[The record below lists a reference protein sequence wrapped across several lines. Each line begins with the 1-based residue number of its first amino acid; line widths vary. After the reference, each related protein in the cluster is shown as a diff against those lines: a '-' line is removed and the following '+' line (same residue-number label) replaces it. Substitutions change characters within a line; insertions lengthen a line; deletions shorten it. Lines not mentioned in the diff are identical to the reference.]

1 MAKIDFAGLDQ
12 VLGNV
17 AALAESVNAD
27 TAERMLSAGAAVMA
41 DAQQASIQ
49 QCGLI
54 DTGDMY
60 RSVGHTKMKSDG
72 SGAYFTDVFPQG
84 KDRKGVRNAE
94 KFFIAEYGKSN
105 QPGTR
110 VMTIATE
117 KGAEPANAAMY
128 DAWEAITNG
137 K

>member
-1 MAKIDFAGLDQ
+1 MARIDFTGLNQ
-12 VLGNV
+12 ALGNV
-17 AALAESVNAD
+17 ASLAESVNAD
-27 TAERMLSAGAAVMA
+27 TAERMLSAGAAVMVE
-41 DAQQASIQ
+41 AQKASIK

-60 RSVGHTKMKSDG
+60 RSVGATKMKIDG
-72 SGAYFTDVFPQG
+72 SGAYFIDVFPQG
-84 KDRKGVRNAE
+84 KDRKGTLNVE
-94 KFFIAEYGKSN
+94 KFQIAEHGRSN
-105 QPGTR
+105 WPGTR